1 MNKHFK
7 KEFDQLRK
15 GADPVILTD
24 FMDAKSTDYL
34 EVVDHVRLGVKVS
47 GCLVNYNPVGE
58 IRMYLVLSQ
67 IEISKGYG
75 MEECTTT

>member
-7 KEFDQLRK
+7 KEFDQLCK

-24 FMDAKSTDYL
+24 FVDAKSTDYL

-47 GCLVNYNPVGE
+47 GRLVNCNPVGE
-58 IRMYLVLSQ
+58 IRMSLVLSQ